1 LYGCVAV
8 YSILKF
14 CIIQSPFEIK
24 SLDQNANGE
33 VSFEHIDMSLITAK
47 CLSFP
52 PQVDGKSVDI
62 GHGCVTTLGAVLQQV
77 TLPDQDC
84 GGQF

>member
-1 LYGCVAV
+1 
-8 YSILKF
+8 
-14 CIIQSPFEIK
+14 
-24 SLDQNANGE
+24 
-33 VSFEHIDMSLITAK
+33 MSLITAK